1 MEPESFFIGIDVAKE
16 RMDMAVRPLDRTWR
30 TSYDDDDVEVLVGQ
44 LQELAPPAVILEA
57 TGGIELPAGSSTG
70 GPQQLSP
77 SQASGSPAGN
87 GSGRAVGPSDMFLL
101 IARKRPRPHRRS
113 AGIEKGSLSLVVR
126 NHCND
131 G

>member
-44 LQELAPPAVILEA
+44 LQELSPTAVILEA

-70 GPQQLSP
+70 GRSSCLHP
-77 SQASGSPAGN
+77 
-87 GSGRAVGPSDMFLL
+87 
-101 IARKRPRPHRRS
+101 KRQG
-113 AGIEKGSLSLVVR
+113 ALQETDLEGL
-126 NHCND
+126 
-131 G
+131 